1 MQTQTFMTDYDLN
14 VLLSSDEKTYFDY
27 SVEDVVIVVAIP
39 AVDAEV
45 LHSFGAPKKNRVK
58 NCLYLLNCNTDF

>member
-1 MQTQTFMTDYDLN
+1 MQTQTFMTDYCLN
-14 VLLSSDEKTYFDY
+14 VLLSPGEKTYFDY

-45 LHSFGAPKKNRVK
+45 LHSFGAPKKSRVK
-58 NCLYLLNCNTDF
+58 NCLCLVKCNADF